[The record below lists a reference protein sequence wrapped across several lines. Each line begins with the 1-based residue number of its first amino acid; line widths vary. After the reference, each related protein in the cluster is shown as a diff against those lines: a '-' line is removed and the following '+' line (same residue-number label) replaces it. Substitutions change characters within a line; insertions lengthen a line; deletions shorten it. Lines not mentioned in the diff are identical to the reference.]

1 MTELGMMLLRRVRI
15 ALRVGLPALQRR
27 LPDPWDVHPD
37 RRDVSQGANL
47 AVLFYEIFLNQTAQG
62 LPLTTLDALGRYFV
76 LGIPTRHR
84 RTEETAFM
92 VFRIFTA
99 HPTGENPFGWK
110 GVAAGKTT
118 LHASIVRSETV
129 EASNLETM
137 VSDRIEGRLGHG
149 VVALELQYRRG
160 VPNRVASEGRVRF
173 AAEPEHVRVYS
184 ADELVD
190 VVKSVPAAINWLER
204 FGLRVTLPELA
215 DIFDGSEQVL
225 NVTVQPW
232 FLRQVHAPSG
242 A

>member
-1 MTELGMMLLRRVRI
+1 MLLRRVRV

-27 LPDPWDVHPD
+27 LPDPWDVYPD
-37 RRDVSQGANL
+37 ARDVSQGANL
-47 AVLFYEIFLNQTAQG
+47 AILFYEIFLNQTAES
-62 LPLTTLDALGRYFV
+62 LPLTAADARGRYFV
-76 LGIPTRHR
+76 LGIPSRHR

-99 HPTGENPFGWK
+99 DPTGENPFGWK
-110 GVAAGKTT
+110 DVAAGKTT
-118 LHASIVRSETV
+118 LHADIVRSETV
-129 EASNLETM
+129 EANNLETV
-137 VSDRIEGRLGHG
+137 VSDRIEGRLDQG

-160 VPNRVASEGRVRF
+160 VPTRVASVGRVRF
-173 AAEPEHVRVYS
+173 AAEPEHVRVYR

-190 VVKSVPAAINWLER
+190 VVKSVPAAIDRLGR

-215 DIFDGSEQVL
+215 DLFDGSEQVV

-232 FLRQVHAPSG
+232 FLRQVSAPPG